1 MSTGQFFAAHFC
13 AFRFATFL
21 HKITPQKNC
30 RLHRRYKNQEISM
43 SKLLSV
49 SVFLLAILTFPAQA
63 EVGSKIVSVEKMFAI
78 IGIDEQ
84 FNGAFE
90 AMLPTVDQL
99 AARLDLDSDEKE
111 ELKNIYRAWFH
122 QDIDRESM
130 KKKMVDL
137 YAGAFS
143 QVEIEEITKFYQT
156 PAGQKFLQKSPE
168 LMKLGGQIG
177 MQEGQKKQQQLI
189 NRLTPFIEKHKE

>member
-1 MSTGQFFAAHFC
+1 
-13 AFRFATFL
+13 
-21 HKITPQKNC
+21 
-30 RLHRRYKNQEISM
+30 M

-99 AARLDLDSDEKE
+99 AARLGLDSDEKE

-130 KKKMVDL
+130 KKQMVDL

>member
-1 MSTGQFFAAHFC
+1 MAKINITRRSNG
-13 AFRFATFL
+13 
-21 HKITPQKNC
+21 HKKPSGFSVHLAK
-30 RLHRRYKNQEISM
+30 RYKNQEISM